1 MADIQT
7 QLEEHLKNAKNW
19 EKMAT
24 PVPGVSV
31 TKVPGTNSRP
41 PMLFLA
47 INPVNEDGSPMKRKD
62 LFVKNYP
69 ELVKFSE
76 LLTDDK
82 VVRIIKE
89 MEEVNPTKKKKEKKK
104 LEM

>member
-7 QLEEHLKNAKNW
+7 QLEEHLKNGKNW
-19 EKMAT
+19 EKMKT
-24 PVPGVSV
+24 PVPGVGI
-31 TKVPGTNSRP
+31 TKVPGTKSRP

-62 LFVKNYP
+62 LFVKNKR

-82 VVRIIKE
+82 VLQLINE
-89 MEEVNPTKKKKEKKK
+89 LEAVNPSKKKKEAKK
-104 LEM
+104 LKM

>member
-1 MADIQT
+1 MADIQQ
-7 QLEEHLKNAKNW
+7 QLEEHLKNAKSW
-19 EKMAT
+19 QKMET

-31 TKVPGTNSRP
+31 TKVPGTKSRP

-62 LFVKNYP
+62 LFIKNYS

-76 LLTDDK
+76 LLTEDK

-104 LEM
+104 LKM